1 MLNKYK
7 LRDYNF
13 RLVIEV
19 MILNIFGILVV
30 GSAKPSVQNKQIL
43 GMILGLCVMVFFSL
57 LDYEIILKF
66 NWLIYAGTIL
76 MLASILFLDLGDE
89 AKGAQRWIEIGGF
102 RFQPSELAKILLILF
117 FAYFFKQC
125 GEKLNTGK
133 NILLS
138 LILIGVPLVLIL
150 KQPDLSTTIVTA
162 MVFCGMI
169 FVAGLSYKIVAGV
182 LGVAIPSILILLSL
196 FLTRGPMFLDE
207 YQYIRIMAWLR
218 PEDYPDRAL
227 QQLNAIT
234 AIGSGQVF
242 GKGLYNEGVNS
253 LKNGNFILEPHTDFI
268 FTVIGEEMGFLG
280 CAFVIF
286 MLLLISFECV
296 HVARKAKNMEGRLIA
311 IGVATLIAIQS
322 FVNIGVNT
330 MLLPNTGLTLP
341 FVSYGLTSLVS
352 LYMGIGLVLNVGLQ
366 PKKYNRAEVFK

>member
-117 FAYFFKQC
+117 Q
-125 GEKLNTGK
+125 
-133 NILLS
+133 NIKMD
-138 LILIGVPLVLIL
+138 IL
-150 KQPDLSTTIVTA
+150 
-162 MVFCGMI
+162 
-169 FVAGLSYKIVAGV
+169 
-182 LGVAIPSILILLSL
+182 
-196 FLTRGPMFLDE
+196 
-207 YQYIRIMAWLR
+207 
-218 PEDYPDRAL
+218 
-227 QQLNAIT
+227 
-234 AIGSGQVF
+234 
-242 GKGLYNEGVNS
+242 
-253 LKNGNFILEPHTDFI
+253 
-268 FTVIGEEMGFLG
+268 
-280 CAFVIF
+280 
-286 MLLLISFECV
+286 
-296 HVARKAKNMEGRLIA
+296 
-311 IGVATLIAIQS
+311 
-322 FVNIGVNT
+322 
-330 MLLPNTGLTLP
+330 
-341 FVSYGLTSLVS
+341 
-352 LYMGIGLVLNVGLQ
+352 
-366 PKKYNRAEVFK
+366 